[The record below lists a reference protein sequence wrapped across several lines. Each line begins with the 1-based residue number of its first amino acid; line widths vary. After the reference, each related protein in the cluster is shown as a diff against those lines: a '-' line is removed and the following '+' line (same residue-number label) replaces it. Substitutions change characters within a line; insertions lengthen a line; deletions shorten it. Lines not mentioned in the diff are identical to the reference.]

1 MRFDNQVVMI
11 TGAAGSL
18 GKAVAAGFAAGGA
31 RLALADVSEAVLQ
44 QAYPG
49 TADTRLLL
57 PANLLDSASAQNAV
71 NAAMQKF
78 GRLDALCNIAGG
90 FAMGTPVHATAA
102 ADWQKMQDI
111 NVGTLLNAVRA
122 AVPAMLAGGGG
133 KIVNVGAGA
142 GQKGVAQMGAYSASK
157 SAVIRITE
165 AMAGELREQNI
176 NVNCVLPSIID
187 TPPNR
192 AAMPDADPKKWVAP
206 GDLAAVITFLCSEQA
221 RAVRVAVL
229 GQLGPEQRLPGLIR
243 AQVAQLAALPG
254 RQPVVAVE
262 QVLVEHVGDLRR
274 QGQAAALVSALQITF
289 EALGAGQVGRLA
301 QPVVEAPGHRL
312 RVERRLLRQGAEH
325 LARQGP
331 DEAGRQLHLQVHG
344 DALLAR
350 QLQGQPAADALAR
363 NHHPRRRQHVRLRL
377 GEQAAGEGAEGFQVG
392 GVVQAEHGRASGQ
405 WPLG

>member
-1 MRFDNQVVMI
+1 VTGANGALGRAAVALAAEQGAEVVELDLRFDS
-11 TGAAGSL
+11 AP
-18 GKAVAAGFAAGGA
+18 GA
-31 RLALADVSEAVLQ
+31 RQHAVDLTDAAATAACLSAIGRIDVVL
-44 QAYPG
+44 
-49 TADTRLLL
+49 
-57 PANLLDSASAQNAV
+57 
-71 NAAMQKF
+71 
-78 GRLDALCNIAGG
+78 NIAGG

-221 RAVRVAVL
+221 RAVHGV
-229 GQLGPEQRLPGLIR
+229 
-243 AQVAQLAALPG
+243 ALP
-254 RQPVVAVE
+254 VVG
-262 QVLVEHVGDLRR
+262 L
-274 QGQAAALVSALQITF
+274 S
-289 EALGAGQVGRLA
+289 
-301 QPVVEAPGHRL
+301 
-312 RVERRLLRQGAEH
+312 
-325 LARQGP
+325 
-331 DEAGRQLHLQVHG
+331 
-344 DALLAR
+344 
-350 QLQGQPAADALAR
+350 
-363 NHHPRRRQHVRLRL
+363 
-377 GEQAAGEGAEGFQVG
+377 
-392 GVVQAEHGRASGQ
+392 
-405 WPLG
+405 

>member
-1 MRFDNQVVMI
+1 
-11 TGAAGSL
+11 
-18 GKAVAAGFAAGGA
+18 
-31 RLALADVSEAVLQ
+31 
-44 QAYPG
+44 
-49 TADTRLLL
+49 
-57 PANLLDSASAQNAV
+57 
-71 NAAMQKF
+71 MQKF

-221 RAVRVAVL
+221 RAVL
-229 GQLGPEQRLPGLIR
+229 G
-243 AQVAQLAALPG
+243 VALP
-254 RQPVVAVE
+254 VVG
-262 QVLVEHVGDLRR
+262 L
-274 QGQAAALVSALQITF
+274 S
-289 EALGAGQVGRLA
+289 
-301 QPVVEAPGHRL
+301 
-312 RVERRLLRQGAEH
+312 
-325 LARQGP
+325 
-331 DEAGRQLHLQVHG
+331 
-344 DALLAR
+344 
-350 QLQGQPAADALAR
+350 
-363 NHHPRRRQHVRLRL
+363 
-377 GEQAAGEGAEGFQVG
+377 
-392 GVVQAEHGRASGQ
+392 
-405 WPLG
+405 

>member
-122 AVPAMLAGGGG
+122 AVP
-133 KIVNVGAGA
+133 
-142 GQKGVAQMGAYSASK
+142 
-157 SAVIRITE
+157 ITD
-165 AMAGELREQNI
+165 
-176 NVNCVLPSIID
+176 CP
-187 TPPNR
+187 
-192 AAMPDADPKKWVAP
+192 
-206 GDLAAVITFLCSEQA
+206 
-221 RAVRVAVL
+221 
-229 GQLGPEQRLPGLIR
+229 
-243 AQVAQLAALPG
+243 
-254 RQPVVAVE
+254 
-262 QVLVEHVGDLRR
+262 
-274 QGQAAALVSALQITF
+274 
-289 EALGAGQVGRLA
+289 
-301 QPVVEAPGHRL
+301 
-312 RVERRLLRQGAEH
+312 
-325 LARQGP
+325 
-331 DEAGRQLHLQVHG
+331 
-344 DALLAR
+344 
-350 QLQGQPAADALAR
+350 
-363 NHHPRRRQHVRLRL
+363 
-377 GEQAAGEGAEGFQVG
+377 
-392 GVVQAEHGRASGQ
+392 
-405 WPLG
+405 

>member
-122 AVPAMLAGGGG
+122 AVSAMLAGGGG

-221 RAVRVAVL
+221 RAVHGV
-229 GQLGPEQRLPGLIR
+229 
-243 AQVAQLAALPG
+243 ALP
-254 RQPVVAVE
+254 VVG
-262 QVLVEHVGDLRR
+262 L
-274 QGQAAALVSALQITF
+274 S
-289 EALGAGQVGRLA
+289 
-301 QPVVEAPGHRL
+301 
-312 RVERRLLRQGAEH
+312 
-325 LARQGP
+325 
-331 DEAGRQLHLQVHG
+331 
-344 DALLAR
+344 
-350 QLQGQPAADALAR
+350 
-363 NHHPRRRQHVRLRL
+363 
-377 GEQAAGEGAEGFQVG
+377 
-392 GVVQAEHGRASGQ
+392 
-405 WPLG
+405 

>member
-165 AMAGELREQNI
+165 AMAGELRAQNI

-221 RAVRVAVL
+221 RAVHGV
-229 GQLGPEQRLPGLIR
+229 
-243 AQVAQLAALPG
+243 ALP
-254 RQPVVAVE
+254 VVG
-262 QVLVEHVGDLRR
+262 L
-274 QGQAAALVSALQITF
+274 S
-289 EALGAGQVGRLA
+289 
-301 QPVVEAPGHRL
+301 
-312 RVERRLLRQGAEH
+312 
-325 LARQGP
+325 
-331 DEAGRQLHLQVHG
+331 
-344 DALLAR
+344 
-350 QLQGQPAADALAR
+350 
-363 NHHPRRRQHVRLRL
+363 
-377 GEQAAGEGAEGFQVG
+377 
-392 GVVQAEHGRASGQ
+392 
-405 WPLG
+405 

>member
-90 FAMGTPVHATAA
+90 FAMGTPGHATAA

-122 AVPAMLAGGGG
+122 AVPAMLAGRGG
-133 KIVNVGAGA
+133 KDVNVGAGA

-221 RAVRVAVL
+221 RAVHGV
-229 GQLGPEQRLPGLIR
+229 
-243 AQVAQLAALPG
+243 ALP
-254 RQPVVAVE
+254 VVG
-262 QVLVEHVGDLRR
+262 L
-274 QGQAAALVSALQITF
+274 S
-289 EALGAGQVGRLA
+289 
-301 QPVVEAPGHRL
+301 
-312 RVERRLLRQGAEH
+312 
-325 LARQGP
+325 
-331 DEAGRQLHLQVHG
+331 
-344 DALLAR
+344 
-350 QLQGQPAADALAR
+350 
-363 NHHPRRRQHVRLRL
+363 
-377 GEQAAGEGAEGFQVG
+377 
-392 GVVQAEHGRASGQ
+392 
-405 WPLG
+405 

>member
-133 KIVNVGAGA
+133 KIVNAGAGA

-221 RAVRVAVL
+221 RAVHGV
-229 GQLGPEQRLPGLIR
+229 
-243 AQVAQLAALPG
+243 ALP
-254 RQPVVAVE
+254 VVG
-262 QVLVEHVGDLRR
+262 L
-274 QGQAAALVSALQITF
+274 S
-289 EALGAGQVGRLA
+289 
-301 QPVVEAPGHRL
+301 
-312 RVERRLLRQGAEH
+312 
-325 LARQGP
+325 
-331 DEAGRQLHLQVHG
+331 
-344 DALLAR
+344 
-350 QLQGQPAADALAR
+350 
-363 NHHPRRRQHVRLRL
+363 
-377 GEQAAGEGAEGFQVG
+377 
-392 GVVQAEHGRASGQ
+392 
-405 WPLG
+405 

>member
-133 KIVNVGAGA
+133 KIPWYH
-142 GQKGVAQMGAYSASK
+142 GVFS
-157 SAVIRITE
+157 
-165 AMAGELREQNI
+165 
-176 NVNCVLPSIID
+176 
-187 TPPNR
+187 
-192 AAMPDADPKKWVAP
+192 
-206 GDLAAVITFLCSEQA
+206 
-221 RAVRVAVL
+221 L
-229 GQLGPEQRLPGLIR
+229 G
-243 AQVAQLAALPG
+243 
-254 RQPVVAVE
+254 
-262 QVLVEHVGDLRR
+262 
-274 QGQAAALVSALQITF
+274 
-289 EALGAGQVGRLA
+289 
-301 QPVVEAPGHRL
+301 
-312 RVERRLLRQGAEH
+312 
-325 LARQGP
+325 
-331 DEAGRQLHLQVHG
+331 
-344 DALLAR
+344 
-350 QLQGQPAADALAR
+350 
-363 NHHPRRRQHVRLRL
+363 
-377 GEQAAGEGAEGFQVG
+377 
-392 GVVQAEHGRASGQ
+392 
-405 WPLG
+405 

>member
-31 RLALADVSEAVLQ
+31 RLALADVSGAVLQ
-44 QAYPG
+44 QGYPG

-57 PANLLDSASAQNAV
+57 PAKNAV
-71 NAAMQKF
+71 NAAKQKF
-78 GRLDALCNIAGG
+78 GRHDALCNIAGG
-90 FAMGTPVHATAA
+90 LAMGTPVHATAA

-221 RAVRVAVL
+221 RAVHGV
-229 GQLGPEQRLPGLIR
+229 
-243 AQVAQLAALPG
+243 ALP
-254 RQPVVAVE
+254 VVG
-262 QVLVEHVGDLRR
+262 L
-274 QGQAAALVSALQITF
+274 S
-289 EALGAGQVGRLA
+289 
-301 QPVVEAPGHRL
+301 
-312 RVERRLLRQGAEH
+312 
-325 LARQGP
+325 
-331 DEAGRQLHLQVHG
+331 
-344 DALLAR
+344 
-350 QLQGQPAADALAR
+350 
-363 NHHPRRRQHVRLRL
+363 
-377 GEQAAGEGAEGFQVG
+377 
-392 GVVQAEHGRASGQ
+392 
-405 WPLG
+405 

>member
-1 MRFDNQVVMI
+1 MSCDNQVVMI

-78 GRLDALCNIAGG
+78 GRLDALFNIAGG

-142 GQKGVAQMGAYSASK
+142 GQKGVAKMGAYSASK

-221 RAVRVAVL
+221 RAVHGV
-229 GQLGPEQRLPGLIR
+229 
-243 AQVAQLAALPG
+243 ALP
-254 RQPVVAVE
+254 VVG
-262 QVLVEHVGDLRR
+262 L
-274 QGQAAALVSALQITF
+274 S
-289 EALGAGQVGRLA
+289 
-301 QPVVEAPGHRL
+301 
-312 RVERRLLRQGAEH
+312 
-325 LARQGP
+325 
-331 DEAGRQLHLQVHG
+331 
-344 DALLAR
+344 
-350 QLQGQPAADALAR
+350 
-363 NHHPRRRQHVRLRL
+363 
-377 GEQAAGEGAEGFQVG
+377 
-392 GVVQAEHGRASGQ
+392 
-405 WPLG
+405 

>member
-133 KIVNVGAGA
+133 EICNLGAGA
-142 GQKGVAQMGAYSASK
+142 GPEGGGQVGGHSAPEGA
-157 SAVIRITE
+157 VVPLTG

-221 RAVRVAVL
+221 RAVHGV
-229 GQLGPEQRLPGLIR
+229 
-243 AQVAQLAALPG
+243 ALP
-254 RQPVVAVE
+254 VVG
-262 QVLVEHVGDLRR
+262 L
-274 QGQAAALVSALQITF
+274 S
-289 EALGAGQVGRLA
+289 
-301 QPVVEAPGHRL
+301 
-312 RVERRLLRQGAEH
+312 
-325 LARQGP
+325 
-331 DEAGRQLHLQVHG
+331 
-344 DALLAR
+344 
-350 QLQGQPAADALAR
+350 
-363 NHHPRRRQHVRLRL
+363 
-377 GEQAAGEGAEGFQVG
+377 
-392 GVVQAEHGRASGQ
+392 
-405 WPLG
+405 

>member
-1 MRFDNQVVMI
+1 MQ
-11 TGAAGSL
+11 
-18 GKAVAAGFAAGGA
+18 A
-31 RLALADVSEAVLQ
+31 RQQLA
-44 QAYPG
+44 
-49 TADTRLLL
+49 
-57 PANLLDSASAQNAV
+57 
-71 NAAMQKF
+71 
-78 GRLDALCNIAGG
+78 
-90 FAMGTPVHATAA
+90 
-102 ADWQKMQDI
+102 
-111 NVGTLLNAVRA
+111 
-122 AVPAMLAGGGG
+122 
-133 KIVNVGAGA
+133 
-142 GQKGVAQMGAYSASK
+142 
-157 SAVIRITE
+157 
-165 AMAGELREQNI
+165 
-176 NVNCVLPSIID
+176 
-187 TPPNR
+187 
-192 AAMPDADPKKWVAP
+192 
-206 GDLAAVITFLCSEQA
+206 EQA

-254 RQPVVAVE
+254 GQPVVAVE

-274 QGQAAALVSALQITF
+274 QGQAAALVSALQIAF
-289 EALGAGQVGRLA
+289 EALGAGQVDRLA

-363 NHHPRRRQHVRLRL
+363 HHHPRRRQYVRLRL

>member
-133 KIVNVGAGA
+133 KIVNVGVGA

-221 RAVRVAVL
+221 RAVHGV
-229 GQLGPEQRLPGLIR
+229 
-243 AQVAQLAALPG
+243 ALP
-254 RQPVVAVE
+254 VVG
-262 QVLVEHVGDLRR
+262 L
-274 QGQAAALVSALQITF
+274 S
-289 EALGAGQVGRLA
+289 
-301 QPVVEAPGHRL
+301 
-312 RVERRLLRQGAEH
+312 
-325 LARQGP
+325 
-331 DEAGRQLHLQVHG
+331 
-344 DALLAR
+344 
-350 QLQGQPAADALAR
+350 
-363 NHHPRRRQHVRLRL
+363 
-377 GEQAAGEGAEGFQVG
+377 
-392 GVVQAEHGRASGQ
+392 
-405 WPLG
+405 

>member
-122 AVPAMLAGGGG
+122 PVPAMLARGGGE
-133 KIVNVGAGA
+133 IVNVGAGA
-142 GQKGVAQMGAYSASK
+142 GQEGVAQMGAYSASK

-221 RAVRVAVL
+221 RAVHGV
-229 GQLGPEQRLPGLIR
+229 
-243 AQVAQLAALPG
+243 ALP
-254 RQPVVAVE
+254 VVG
-262 QVLVEHVGDLRR
+262 L
-274 QGQAAALVSALQITF
+274 S
-289 EALGAGQVGRLA
+289 
-301 QPVVEAPGHRL
+301 
-312 RVERRLLRQGAEH
+312 
-325 LARQGP
+325 
-331 DEAGRQLHLQVHG
+331 
-344 DALLAR
+344 
-350 QLQGQPAADALAR
+350 
-363 NHHPRRRQHVRLRL
+363 
-377 GEQAAGEGAEGFQVG
+377 
-392 GVVQAEHGRASGQ
+392 
-405 WPLG
+405 